1 MFLTINYDKERHR
14 KDGKQGGLLGR
25 PWFLT
30 ILWIAWALFVSWLN
44 CWLTSG
50 IKATQ
55 DWFHSPE
62 SYQFMDGTVNA
73 QIFTTLHNGWA
84 FSNFG
89 NYQIMHLY
97 PKIYWIIELIAAG
110 VMLPLVLKTWLKWRP
125 SHRNQYGNDRLTT
138 EDEVLVQYPQI
149 PDRGFEY
156 EGIGGV
162 PVSHIKATASTT
174 RLTGYITI

>member
-89 NYQIMHLY
+89 CWPFARRTFRTYLDSFG
-97 PKIYWIIELIAAG
+97 LR
-110 VMLPLVLKTWLKWRP
+110 VR
-125 SHRNQYGNDRLTT
+125 SHMSANVSS
-138 EDEVLVQYPQI
+138 EVL
-149 PDRGFEY
+149 
-156 EGIGGV
+156 
-162 PVSHIKATASTT
+162 
-174 RLTGYITI
+174 